1 MILFYRVLTH
11 LIYPF
16 LFVIVFFRVF
26 LKKEDPKRYKEKILI
41 SHFNVKRNYEQKLI
55 WFHAASIGELKSILP
70 IIKKLNSDNSL
81 REFLITT
88 STLSSSKIAELE
100 FKKMKNVSHRF
111 LPYDVDFLI
120 NSFLKM
126 WRPNYI
132 FLVDS
137 EIWPNLIL
145 KAKKFSIPVA
155 IINARITSKSY
166 KKWIKFPKTAFKIF
180 SSIKLCLT
188 SNKETKKFLESFE
201 VKNVFYYGNIKFIND
216 INENEITNLNEDKL
230 INSPFWFAAS
240 THNGEEELCLKTH
253 RFLKDKYKNILTIIA
268 PRHIERSKEIKSL
281 CEKYKLNSQILN
293 YDELIKPNVEIVILN
308 SFGVLQNYF
317 KYAKSVF
324 IGKSTIQSL
333 EEVGGQNP
341 LEAVKLNCK
350 IYHGRYVYN
359 FKDIYEILEKNNIS
373 FKIKDHEE
381 LGRYLEKDL
390 DPAQKKDDKISE
402 IISVLS
408 NKTLVNTL
416 REIDNFLLNE
426 AD

>member
-16 LFVIVFFRVF
+16 LFVIAFFRVL

-100 FKKMKNVSHRF
+100 FKKMKNISHRF

-253 RFLKDKYKNILTIIA
+253 NFLREKYNNILTIIA

-293 YDELIKPNVEIVILN
+293 YDEIIKPNVEIVILN

-390 DPAQKKDDKISE
+390 DPAKKKDDKISE

>member
-100 FKKMKNVSHRF
+100 FKKMKNISHRF

-253 RFLKDKYKNILTIIA
+253 NFLREKYNNILTIIA

-281 CEKYKLNSQILN
+281 CKKYKLNSQILN
-293 YDELIKPNVEIVILN
+293 NDELIKPNVEIVILN

-341 LEAVKLNCK
+341 LEAVKLNCR

>member
-16 LFVIVFFRVF
+16 LFIIVFLRVF

-100 FKKMKNVSHRF
+100 FKKMKNISHRF

-216 INENEITNLNEDKL
+216 INENEITNLNKDKL
-230 INSPFWFAAS
+230 INIPFWFAAS

-253 RFLKDKYKNILTIIA
+253 NFLREKYNNILTIIA

-293 YDELIKPNVEIVILN
+293 NDELIKPNVEIVILN

-390 DPAQKKDDKISE
+390 DPAKKKDDKISE

>member
-16 LFVIVFFRVF
+16 LFIIVFFRVF

-55 WFHAASIGELKSILP
+55 WFHAASIGELKSIVP
-70 IIKKLNSDNSL
+70 IIKKLNSDNNL

-88 STLSSSKIAELE
+88 STLSSSRIAKLE
-100 FKKMKNVSHRF
+100 FKKMKNISHRF

-145 KAKKFSIPVA
+145 KAKKFGIPVA
-155 IINARITSKSY
+155 IINARITLKSY
-166 KKWIKFPKTAFKIF
+166 KKWIKFPKTSSKIF
-180 SSIKLCLT
+180 SCLKLCLA
-188 SNKETKKFLESFE
+188 SNKETKKFLETFE

-216 INENEITNLNEDKL
+216 INENDITNLNSNKL

-240 THNGEEELCLKTH
+240 THKGEEELCLKTH
-253 RFLKDKYKNILTIIA
+253 CFLKEKYKNILTIIA
-268 PRHIERSKEIKSL
+268 PRHIERSEEIKNL

-293 YDELIKPNVEIVILN
+293 SDELIKTNVEIVIIN

-324 IGKSTIQSL
+324 IGKSTIKNL

-350 IYHGRYVYN
+350 IYHGWYVYN

-390 DPAQKKDDKISE
+390 DPSQRKGREISE
-402 IISVLS
+402 VINVLS

-416 REIDNFLLNE
+416 REVNNFLLNE
-426 AD
+426 TN

>member
-16 LFVIVFFRVF
+16 LFVIVFLRVF
-26 LKKEDPKRYKEKILI
+26 LKKEHPKRYKEKILI
-41 SHFNVKRNYEQKLI
+41 SHFDVKRNYDQKLI
-55 WFHAASIGELKSILP
+55 WFHAASIGELKSIVP

-100 FKKMKNVSHRF
+100 FKKMKNIFHRF
-111 LPYDVDFLI
+111 LPYDVEFLI

-145 KAKKFSIPVA
+145 KANKFGIPVA

-166 KKWIKFPKTAFKIF
+166 KKWIKFPKAASKIF
-180 SSIKLCLT
+180 GSLKLCLA
-188 SNKETKKFLESFE
+188 SSKETKKFLETFA
-201 VKNVFYYGNIKFIND
+201 VKNVNYFGNIKFIND
-216 INENEITNLNEDKL
+216 INENEITNLNKNLL

-240 THNGEEELCLKTH
+240 THNSEEELCLKTH
-253 RFLKDKYKNILTIIA
+253 CFLKDKYKNILTVIA
-268 PRHIERSKEIKSL
+268 PRHIERSEEIKNL

-293 YDELIKPNVEIVILN
+293 SDELIKPNIEIVILN

-324 IGKSTIQSL
+324 IGKSTVKSL

-341 LEAVKLNCK
+341 LEAVKLKCK

-373 FKIKDHEE
+373 FKIKDYEE

-390 DPAQKKDDKISE
+390 DPARKKDEKISE

-408 NKTLVNTL
+408 NKIFVNTL
-416 REIDNFLLNE
+416 REINNFLLDE
-426 AD
+426 TD

>member
-16 LFVIVFFRVF
+16 LFVIAFFRVL

-100 FKKMKNVSHRF
+100 FKKMKNISHRF

-166 KKWIKFPKTAFKIF
+166 KKWNKFPKTAFKIF

-201 VKNVFYYGNIKFIND
+201 VKNVFYYGNIKFVND
-216 INENEITNLNEDKL
+216 PKL
-230 INSPFWFAAS
+230 FS
-240 THNGEEELCLKTH
+240 CL
-253 RFLKDKYKNILTIIA
+253 
-268 PRHIERSKEIKSL
+268 
-281 CEKYKLNSQILN
+281 
-293 YDELIKPNVEIVILN
+293 
-308 SFGVLQNYF
+308 
-317 KYAKSVF
+317 
-324 IGKSTIQSL
+324 
-333 EEVGGQNP
+333 
-341 LEAVKLNCK
+341 
-350 IYHGRYVYN
+350 
-359 FKDIYEILEKNNIS
+359 
-373 FKIKDHEE
+373 
-381 LGRYLEKDL
+381 
-390 DPAQKKDDKISE
+390 
-402 IISVLS
+402 
-408 NKTLVNTL
+408 
-416 REIDNFLLNE
+416 
-426 AD
+426 

>member
-100 FKKMKNVSHRF
+100 FKKMKNISHRF

-216 INENEITNLNEDKL
+216 INENEITNLNKDKL
-230 INSPFWFAAS
+230 INIPFWFAAS

-253 RFLKDKYKNILTIIA
+253 NFLREKYNNILTIIA

>member
-1 MILFYRVLTH
+1 MIIFYRVLTH

-16 LFVIVFFRVF
+16 LFILVFFRVF

-41 SHFNVKRNYEQKLI
+41 SHFNVKRNFEKKLI

-88 STLSSSKIAELE
+88 STLSSGKIAELE

-120 NSFLKM
+120 NSFLKK
-126 WRPNYI
+126 WRPNFI

-145 KAKKFSIPVA
+145 KAKKFGIPVA

-253 RFLKDKYKNILTIIA
+253 HFLKDKYKNILTIIA
-268 PRHIERSKEIKSL
+268 PRHIERAKEIKSL

-293 YDELIKPNVEIVILN
+293 YDEIIKPNVEIVILN

-359 FKDIYEILEKNNIS
+359 FKDIYEILENNNIS

>member
-216 INENEITNLNEDKL
+216 INKNEITNLNEDKL

-253 RFLKDKYKNILTIIA
+253 NFLREKYNNILTIIA

-281 CEKYKLNSQILN
+281 CKKYKLNSQILN

-341 LEAVKLNCK
+341 LEAVKLNCR

-416 REIDNFLLNE
+416 REVDNFLLNE

>member
-100 FKKMKNVSHRF
+100 FKKMKNISHRF

-253 RFLKDKYKNILTIIA
+253 NFLREKYNNILTIIA

-293 YDELIKPNVEIVILN
+293 NDELIKPNVEIVILN

-390 DPAQKKDDKISE
+390 DPAKKKDDKISE

>member
-1 MILFYRVLTH
+1 MILIYRFIINFFFPIIIV
-11 LIYPF
+11 IIF
-16 LFVIVFFRVF
+16 LRTFFN
-26 LKKEDPKRYKEKILI
+26 KEDKNRYKEKIYP
-41 SHFNVKRNYEQKLI
+41 SSYNVERNKTKKLF
-55 WFHAASIGELKSILP
+55 WFHAASIGELKSIVP
-70 IIKKLNSDNSL
+70 IIKKLNLDNNL

-88 STLSSSKIAELE
+88 STLSSSRIAKLE
-100 FKKMKNVSHRF
+100 FKKMKNISHRF

-216 INENEITNLNEDKL
+216 INENEITNLNENKL

-253 RFLKDKYKNILTIIA
+253 HFLKDKYKNILTIIA
-268 PRHIERSKEIKSL
+268 PRHIERSKEIKNL
-281 CEKYKLNSQILN
+281 CKKYKLNSQILN

-416 REIDNFLLNE
+416 REVDNFLLNE

>member
-16 LFVIVFFRVF
+16 LFVIIFLRVF

-41 SHFNVKRNYEQKLI
+41 SHFNVKRNYDQKLI
-55 WFHAASIGELKSILP
+55 WFHAASIGELKSIVP
-70 IIKKLNSDNSL
+70 IIKKLNLDNNL

-88 STLSSSKIAELE
+88 STLSSSRIAELE

-166 KKWIKFPKTAFKIF
+166 KKWNKFPKTAFKIF

-253 RFLKDKYKNILTIIA
+253 HFLKDKYKNILTIIA

-350 IYHGRYVYN
+350 IYHGWYVYN

-390 DPAQKKDDKISE
+390 DPSQRKGREISE
-402 IISVLS
+402 VINVLS

-416 REIDNFLLNE
+416 REVNNFLLKETN
-426 AD
+426 

>member
-100 FKKMKNVSHRF
+100 FKKMKNISHRF

-216 INENEITNLNEDKL
+216 INKNEITNLNENKL

-253 RFLKDKYKNILTIIA
+253 NFLREKYNNILTIIA

-281 CEKYKLNSQILN
+281 CKKYKLNSQILN
-293 YDELIKPNVEIVILN
+293 NDELIKPNVEIVILN

-341 LEAVKLNCK
+341 LEAVKLNCR

-390 DPAQKKDDKISE
+390 DPAKKKDDKISE

>member
-16 LFVIVFFRVF
+16 LFVIIFFRVF

-100 FKKMKNVSHRF
+100 FKKMKNISHRF

-216 INENEITNLNEDKL
+216 INENEITNLNKDKL
-230 INSPFWFAAS
+230 INIPFWFAAS

-253 RFLKDKYKNILTIIA
+253 NFLREKYNNILTIIA

-293 YDELIKPNVEIVILN
+293 NDELIKPNVEIVILN

-324 IGKSTIQSL
+324 IGKSTIKSL
-333 EEVGGQNP
+333 EKVGGQNP

-381 LGRYLEKDL
+381 LGRYLVRDL

-416 REIDNFLLNE
+416 REIDNFILNE

>member
-16 LFVIVFFRVF
+16 LFVIVLLRVF

-100 FKKMKNVSHRF
+100 FKEMRNISHRF

-166 KKWIKFPKTAFKIF
+166 NKWNKFPKTAFKIF

-188 SNKETKKFLESFE
+188 SNKETKKFLESFK

-216 INENEITNLNEDKL
+216 INKNEITNLNENKL
-230 INSPFWFAAS
+230 INTPFWFAES

-253 RFLKDKYKNILTIIA
+253 HFLKDKYKNILTIIA

-359 FKDIYEILEKNNIS
+359 FKDIYEILENNNIS

-390 DPAQKKDDKISE
+390 DPAQKKVDNISE

-408 NKTLVNTL
+408 DKTLVNTL

-426 AD
+426 TD

>member
-100 FKKMKNVSHRF
+100 FKKMKNISHRF

-253 RFLKDKYKNILTIIA
+253 NFLREKYNNILTIIA

-359 FKDIYEILEKNNIS
+359 FKDIYEILENNNIS

-390 DPAQKKDDKISE
+390 DPAKKKDDKISE

-426 AD
+426 AE

>member
-100 FKKMKNVSHRF
+100 FKKMKNISHRF

-216 INENEITNLNEDKL
+216 INENEITNLNKDKL
-230 INSPFWFAAS
+230 INIPFWFAAS

-253 RFLKDKYKNILTIIA
+253 NFLREKYNNILTIIA

-293 YDELIKPNVEIVILN
+293 NDELIKPNVEIVILN

-341 LEAVKLNCK
+341 LEAVKLNCR

-390 DPAQKKDDKISE
+390 DPAKKKDDKISE

>member
-16 LFVIVFFRVF
+16 LFAIVFLRVF
-26 LKKEDPKRYKEKILI
+26 LKKEHPKRYKEKILI
-41 SHFNVKRNYEQKLI
+41 SHFDVKRNYDQKLI
-55 WFHAASIGELKSILP
+55 WFPAASIGELKSIVP

-100 FKKMKNVSHRF
+100 FKKMKNIFHRF
-111 LPYDVDFLI
+111 LPYDVEFLI

-145 KAKKFSIPVA
+145 KANKFGIPVA
-155 IINARITSKSY
+155 LINARITSKSY
-166 KKWIKFPKTAFKIF
+166 KKWIKFPKAASKIF
-180 SSIKLCLT
+180 SSLRLCLA
-188 SNKETKKFLESFE
+188 SSKETKKFLETFA
-201 VKNVFYYGNIKFIND
+201 VKNVNYYGNIKFIND
-216 INENEITNLNEDKL
+216 INENEITNLNKNIL

-253 RFLKDKYKNILTIIA
+253 CFLKDKYKNILTVIA
-268 PRHIERSKEIKSL
+268 PRHIERSEEIKSL
-281 CEKYKLNSQILN
+281 CEKYNLNSQILN
-293 YDELIKPNVEIVILN
+293 SDELIKPNIEIVILN

-324 IGKSTIQSL
+324 IGKSTIKSL

-341 LEAVKLNCK
+341 LEAVKLKCK

-373 FKIKDHEE
+373 FKIKDYEE

-390 DPAQKKDDKISE
+390 DPARKKDEKISE

-408 NKTLVNTL
+408 NKIFINTL
-416 REIDNFLLNE
+416 REINNFLLDE
-426 AD
+426 TD

>member
-70 IIKKLNSDNSL
+70 IIKKLNSDNIL

-216 INENEITNLNEDKL
+216 INENEITNLNKDKL
-230 INSPFWFAAS
+230 INIPFWFAAS

-253 RFLKDKYKNILTIIA
+253 NFLREKYNNILTIIA

-281 CEKYKLNSQILN
+281 CKKYKLNSQILN
-293 YDELIKPNVEIVILN
+293 NDELIKPNVEIVILN

>member
-100 FKKMKNVSHRF
+100 FKKMKNISHRF

-216 INENEITNLNEDKL
+216 INENEITNLNKDKL
-230 INSPFWFAAS
+230 INIPFWFAAS

-253 RFLKDKYKNILTIIA
+253 NFLREKYNNILTIIA

-281 CEKYKLNSQILN
+281 CKKYKLNSQILN
-293 YDELIKPNVEIVILN
+293 NDELIKPNVEIVILN

-341 LEAVKLNCK
+341 LEAVKLNCR

-390 DPAQKKDDKISE
+390 DPAKKKDDKISE